1 MSRVPVIE
9 AENLSIGYRDGSKAR
24 QKLYDSLTFSLYRGE
39 LTCLLG
45 TNGAGKSTLLR
56 TLGASQPGIVRDI
69 IFRGKII
76 I

>member
-1 MSRVPVIE
+1 MNRVPVIE

-24 QKLYDSLTFSLYRGE
+24 QELYDSLTFSLYRGE

-56 TLGASQPGIVRDI
+56 TLGFATGIVRDI
-69 IFRGKII
+69 VFRGKII

>member
-1 MSRVPVIE
+1 MNRVPVIE

-24 QKLYDSLTFSLYRGE
+24 QELYDSLTFSLYRGE

-45 TNGAGKSTLLR
+45 TKGAGKSTLLR
-56 TLGASQPGIVRDI
+56 FATGIVRDI
-69 IFRGKII
+69 VFRGKII